1 MKPTQTLMVLVL
13 ACALAAGCH
22 TIAQRDAAVEPSDS
36 ARNEIDRLA
45 ANPEE
50 GLLFS
55 RHLPLAPLP
64 ASWLAL
70 SFPNKAQTEY
80 SLVWEQDRTALRARA
95 SNSVSLLRKTV
106 SIQPQER
113 PWLSWSWKVTHL
125 LAEADN
131 TQRSKEDAPVRVVLA
146 FEGDHSKLSFRDQM
160 LNQQSKLLTG
170 REMPYATLMYIWENR
185 QPVGSVIDNPHTG
198 RIKMVVAASG
208 TSGLGRWMKLSRNIE
223 ADYRR
228 AFGEAPG
235 KLVSIGLMTDT
246 DNTGG
251 QVVSYYGDVRVHR

>member
-1 MKPTQTLMVLVL
+1 MRPALSLMIWI
-13 ACALAAGCH
+13 AAGALAAGCH
-22 TIAQRDAAVEPSDS
+22 TITQRDSAAQPSDTS
-36 ARNEIDRLA
+36 RHEIDRLA

-55 RHLPLAPLP
+55 RHLPSAPLP
-64 ASWLAL
+64 VSWLSL

-95 SNSVSLLRKTV
+95 SNSASLLRKTV
-106 SIQPQER
+106 SIQPLER
-113 PWLSWSWKVTHL
+113 PMLSWSWKVTHL

-146 FEGDHSKLSFRDQM
+146 FEGDHGKLSFRDQM

-185 QPVGSVIDNPHTG
+185 QPVGTVIDNLHTG

-208 TSGLGRWMKLSRNIE
+208 PAGLGRWMKLSRNIE
-223 ADYRR
+223 AD
-228 AFGEAPG
+228 
-235 KLVSIGLMTDT
+235 
-246 DNTGG
+246 
-251 QVVSYYGDVRVHR
+251 